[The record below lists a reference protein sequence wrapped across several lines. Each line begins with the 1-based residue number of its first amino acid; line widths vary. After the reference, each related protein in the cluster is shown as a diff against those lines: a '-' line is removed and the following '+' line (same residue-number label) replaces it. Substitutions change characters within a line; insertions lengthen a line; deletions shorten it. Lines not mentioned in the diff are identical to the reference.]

1 MPHVKKLLQLKI
13 KPIKLAQA
21 ISNTALSVASALA
34 IQPPSPFNFVL
45 AAMAGAAGALQI
57 ATIAASPYAQG
68 GFARGGNIPA
78 SDTIP
83 AMLSPN
89 EIVSTS
95 AASERFGAEIQR
107 LNQIA
112 DGGGFWGWKWRQLLH
127 KCYGRTIIFRSY

>member
-1 MPHVKKLLQLKI
+1 MINKGQKI
-13 KPIKLAQA
+13 YSFLAGFLFAA
-21 ISNTALSVASALA
+21 IVFAVFIAG
-34 IQPPSPFNFVL
+34 FNFVL